1 MGEIKGKFVT
11 DIFGVAAGV
20 LQVLTSLWQVDLGGV
35 PAAFLPGSEL
45 SGRRPVGGGAV

>member
-20 LQVLTSLWQVDLGGV
+20 LQVLTSLN
-35 PAAFLPGSEL
+35 
-45 SGRRPVGGGAV
+45 GRLTWVEYPLRFSQAPN